1 MTTGTVFSGTGA
13 PFSPTAG
20 AATLSLTAVIAA
32 VTDEVPRVL
41 VARRMQHALATPAQ
55 QGAPILAADS
65 RDSLPFGPFDPISHN
80 TLDHGCRQWVETQ
93 TGLNLRYVEQL
104 FTFGGRNR
112 DPRELYGGPR
122 VVTVAYLALTQED
135 RLAGSGEASW
145 RDWYGFLPWEDW
157 RTGTP
162 AIIDQVIRPHL
173 ADWVASTADT
183 GERRRR
189 TERMETSFGSGPA
202 SVFDPVRALDR
213 YEVLYEAGLVPEAL
227 RDQAE
232 LARAAGDAGALPDP
246 VRLAVAARLGSPMA
260 LDNRRI
266 LASALARLRGKLAYR
281 PVVFDLLPPTF
292 TLLHLQRVVEALF
305 GTTLHK
311 QNFRRTIA
319 SLDVVEA
326 TGRLEAVGRGRP
338 AELYSFRREALLE
351 RRTLGI
357 GVPTARSCD

>member
-1 MTTGTVFSGTGA
+1 
-13 PFSPTAG
+13 
-20 AATLSLTAVIAA
+20 
-32 VTDEVPRVL
+32 
-41 VARRMQHALATPAQ
+41 
-55 QGAPILAADS
+55 
-65 RDSLPFGPFDPISHN
+65 
-80 TLDHGCRQWVETQ
+80 
-93 TGLNLRYVEQL
+93 
-104 FTFGGRNR
+104 
-112 DPRELYGGPR
+112 
-122 VVTVAYLALTQED
+122 
-135 RLAGSGEASW
+135 
-145 RDWYGFLPWEDW
+145 
-157 RTGTP
+157 
-162 AIIDQVIRPHL
+162 
-173 ADWVASTADT
+173 
-183 GERRRR
+183 
-189 TERMETSFGSGPA
+189 METSFGSGPA

-227 RDQAE
+227 RDRAE

-292 TLLHLQRVVEALF
+292 TLLQLQRVVEALF